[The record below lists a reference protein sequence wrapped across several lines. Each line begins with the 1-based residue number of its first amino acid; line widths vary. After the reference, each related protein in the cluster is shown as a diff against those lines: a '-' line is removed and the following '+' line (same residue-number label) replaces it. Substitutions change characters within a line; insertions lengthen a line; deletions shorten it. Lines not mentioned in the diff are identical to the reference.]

1 MVGLDGTEVVVRAG
15 GFALVV
21 CLEKNDVAVDVGGL
35 ALVVESAVLLGWP
48 AVLVVLFPGILAAL
62 VGLRGLAVMICPE
75 RLEVV
80 LGLVLL
86 PATVDVGECA
96 VVEVSVEGLEVVVDL
111 GGVLALVVVVGGL
124 GVVVDP
130 IGIVGIFSVKGVIMA
145 VR

>member
-62 VGLRGLAVMICPE
+62 VGLRGCPE

-80 LGLVLL
+80 IGLVLL

-130 IGIVGIFSVKGVIMA
+130 IGIVGIFSVEGVIMA